1 MKRSDVKILIAV
13 FSDTHDHRDNILKA
27 VSIVNEKK
35 VDALI
40 HCGDYVAPFVKKW
53 FNELNDS
60 IKKQFFGV
68 FGNNDG
74 EILYLTQN
82 LGQICK
88 FAKNG
93 NELIIELGGKK
104 IFASHMPKKETI
116 DALVDSGKF
125 NIILTGHT
133 HNMDN
138 RKQNGVL
145 IVNPGELCGYLT
157 NKSTFAIIDTDTM
170 SAEII
175 EI

>member
-1 MKRSDVKILIAV
+1 MLIAV
-13 FSDTHDHRDNILKA
+13 LSDTHDHRDNILKA
-27 VSIVNEKK
+27 VSIMNEKK

-53 FNELNDS
+53 FNGLNES
-60 IKKQFFGV
+60 IKENFYGV

-93 NELIIELGGKK
+93 HELIIELGGKR
-104 IFASHMPKKETI
+104 IFASHMPKQETI
-116 DALVDSGKF
+116 DALADSGNF
-125 NIILTGHT
+125 DIILSGHT
-133 HNMDN
+133 HNMVN
-138 RKQNGVL
+138 TKQNGVL

-157 NKSTFAIIDTDTM
+157 DKSTFAIIDTESM
-170 SAEII
+170 KAEII